1 VSGRSALVVGA
12 GITGLAVARHLA
24 GDGWNVIVADDS
36 AEPKGGDELNRLG
49 VEVVVAPDHDQLAA
63 LVGRVDLVA
72 PNPGIPGRHPVFG
85 LARQHGVRVAG
96 EIELA
101 WEMTDR
107 PIVAVT
113 GTNGKTTVTT
123 LVAAMLVASGM
134 RAVAAGN
141 IGLPLI
147 EAVGASDV
155 DVFVAEVSS
164 YQLALTEGFRAGVAV
179 WLNFSPDHLDHHASL
194 DEYAAAKTLV
204 FSRQRA
210 DDVSIGNAEDAVV
223 ARALSQSPGRHESFG
238 LDEGDWHRDGGA
250 GVLRAP
256 DGTEIVALDELPRAL
271 PHEIAND
278 LAATAAAHAAGA
290 ALASCRSVLT
300 TFQGLP
306 HRVEL
311 IGDSGGVRFYDDS
324 KATTPASVVAAVS
337 GFESVVL
344 IAGGRN
350 KNLDLRPLGD
360 LAPHLR
366 AVVAI
371 GDAADEVVS
380 AFNGRR
386 PVSVATS
393 MDEAVRQAVDRA
405 RPGDVVLLSPG
416 CASYDWYRS
425 YGERG
430 DDFVRAV
437 RQLEAGS

>member
-1 VSGRSALVVGA
+1 VSGKAALVVGA
-12 GITGLAVARHLA
+12 GITGVAVTRHLRAA
-24 GDGWNVIVADDS
+24 GWDVVVADDS
-36 AEPKGGDELNRLG
+36 EAPAGRDELTRLG
-49 VEVVVAPDHDQLAA
+49 AEVVSRPDESTLRSLVATAT
-63 LVGRVDLVA
+63 LVA
-72 PNPGIPGRHPVFG
+72 PNPGIPSRHPIHR
-85 LARQHGVRVAG
+85 LARQAGVRIAG

-101 WEMTDR
+101 SELTDR

-123 LVAAMLVASGM
+123 MVAAMLVAAGR

-147 EAVGASDV
+147 DAVADTDA

-164 YQLALTEGFRAGVAV
+164 YQLALTETFRPAVAV
-179 WLNFSPDHLDHHASL
+179 WLNFSPDHLDNHDSL
-194 DEYAAAKTLV
+194 EEYAAAKELI
-204 FSRQRA
+204 FRRQHG
-210 DDVSIGNAEDAVV
+210 DDVSIGNAEDPVV
-223 ARALSQSPGRHESFG
+223 AAALARSKARRLTFG
-238 LDEGDWHRDGGA
+238 LDVGDWRLDRSA
-250 GVLRAP
+250 KVLRAA
-256 DGTEIVALDELPRAL
+256 DGSELIAVADLPRPL
-271 PHEIAND
+271 PHEIANG
-278 LAATAAAHAAGA
+278 LAAAAAAHAAGA
-290 ALASCRSVLT
+290 DLASCRSVLA
-300 TFQGLP
+300 TFPGLP

-324 KATTPASVVAAVS
+324 KATTPASVVAAVTS
-337 GFESVVL
+337 FDSVVL

-350 KNLDLRPLGD
+350 KNLDLSGLGD
-360 LAPHLR
+360 LAPHVR

-371 GDAADEVVS
+371 GDAAGEIAA
-380 AFNGRR
+380 AFEGRR
-386 PVSVATS
+386 PVTEAAS
-393 MDEAVRQAVDRA
+393 MDDAVRQAADAA

>member
-1 VSGRSALVVGA
+1 
-12 GITGLAVARHLA
+12 
-24 GDGWNVIVADDS
+24 
-36 AEPKGGDELNRLG
+36 
-49 VEVVVAPDHDQLAA
+49 
-63 LVGRVDLVA
+63 
-72 PNPGIPGRHPVFG
+72 
-85 LARQHGVRVAG
+85 
-96 EIELA
+96 
-101 WEMTDR
+101 
-107 PIVAVT
+107 
-113 GTNGKTTVTT
+113 
-123 LVAAMLVASGM
+123 
-134 RAVAAGN
+134 
-141 IGLPLI
+141 
-147 EAVGASDV
+147 
-155 DVFVAEVSS
+155 
-164 YQLALTEGFRAGVAV
+164 
-179 WLNFSPDHLDHHASL
+179 
-194 DEYAAAKTLV
+194 
-204 FSRQRA
+204 
-210 DDVSIGNAEDAVV
+210 
-223 ARALSQSPGRHESFG
+223 
-238 LDEGDWHRDGGA
+238 
-250 GVLRAP
+250 VLRAP

-405 RPGDVVLLSPG
+405 RPGDVVLSPG